1 MEGIAHGLAGAGA
14 SVAAITIVYPL
25 EKVSKEMQ
33 NEVEDGKNKKSIMGT
48 LKRINAEGGAAGFYQ
63 GIESSLLAMAC
74 SMYAFFWS
82 HNTVKTFL
90 LNATGQKELN
100 AVLDLIA
107 GYASGVGTAVLT
119 EPIWMINTRLMLQKR
134 GKVGDDHYE
143 GVVDCAQKVYKRSG
157 IYGFFKGLPGALGTV
172 LNSAIQLMVYEQ
184 LRKIVLKTA
193 DSVGPGAAFVLGAV
207 SKMIATFVTYPLQTV
222 GTRMQNQKAKKKD
235 DDATTQPEY
244 KGTIDCAQK
253 MLVNEGVGSF
263 FGGLKPR
270 LLQMV
275 LQNAFKFMFYERIV
289 EVILTLLLGKTV
301 KK

>member
-1 MEGIAHGLAGAGA
+1 VERRRAPEEL
-14 SVAAITIVYPL
+14 TL
-25 EKVSKEMQ
+25 EPPV
-33 NEVEDGKNKKSIMGT
+33 
-48 LKRINAEGGAAGFYQ
+48 LPQ
-63 GIESSLLAMAC
+63 GIESSLIAMAC

-100 AVLDLIA
+100 AALDLLA
-107 GYASGVGTAVLT
+107 GYLSGVGTAVLT

-134 GKVGDDHYE
+134 KAGTEKGAGKGADDHYE
-143 GVVDCAQKVYKRSG
+143 GVVDCAQKVYKKSG

-172 LNSAIQLMVYEQ
+172 LNSAIQLMIYEQ
-184 LRKIVLKTA
+184 LRKMVLKTA
-193 DSVGPGAAFVLGAV
+193 ESVGPGMAFLLGAV

-222 GTRMQNQKAKKKD
+222 GTRMQNQKAATKKKD
-235 DDATTQPEY
+235 DDAPAQAEY
-244 KGTIDCAQK
+244 KGTLDCAQQ
-253 MLVNEGVGSF
+253 MLLNEGPGSF

-289 EVILTLLLGKTV
+289 GVILALLLGKTV

>member
-1 MEGIAHGLAGAGA
+1 ML
-14 SVAAITIVYPL
+14 
-25 EKVSKEMQ
+25 
-33 NEVEDGKNKKSIMGT
+33 
-48 LKRINAEGGAAGFYQ
+48 F
-63 GIESSLLAMAC
+63 IEI
-74 SMYAFFWS
+74 
-82 HNTVKTFL
+82 
-90 LNATGQKELN
+90 
-100 AVLDLIA
+100 LDSYL
-107 GYASGVGTAVLT
+107 YL
-119 EPIWMINTRLMLQKR
+119 
-134 GKVGDDHYE
+134 
-143 GVVDCAQKVYKRSG
+143 G